1 MTPSHGARESS
12 AEMLAECAAR
22 GGCEVCFAELVR
34 RFQTPL
40 VHFLSRRT
48 GSEHDAED
56 LVQEAFVVAFR
67 KIGRY
72 RSSWRFSTWLFT
84 IANRLAVSKGRRK
97 RISLSLRRDANDASS
112 DPAMAA
118 EESEMR
124 SRLWDMAREILDGD
138 AFTAIWLSCVESM
151 PAEEIGQVLGR
162 SANAVRILLHRARG
176 RLARELKYDWK

>member
-1 MTPSHGARESS
+1 MTLSHGARESS
-12 AEMLAECAAR
+12 AEALAQCVAG
-22 GGCEVCFAELVR
+22 GGCEECFAELVR

-40 VHFLSRRT
+40 VHFLMRRV

-56 LVQEAFVVAFR
+56 LVQEAFVIAYR

-72 RSSWRFSTWLFT
+72 RGSWKFSTWLFT
-84 IANRLAVSKGRRK
+84 IANRLAASKGRRM
-97 RISLSLRRDANDASS
+97 RVSRPLGREACDANS
-112 DPAMAA
+112 DPLTAA

-124 SRLWDMAREILDGD
+124 SRLWDRAREVLEGEP
-138 AFTAIWLSCVESM
+138 FTAIWLSCVESM
-151 PAEEIGQVLGR
+151 AAEEIGAVLGR